1 MPSAPSS
8 RTADKLEAPTVNEE
22 MPNIEEWV
30 GKSREQRERIETAIT
45 AGMSAALD
53 RDDPAPRDGD
63 PLPPCWHWMFF
74 RDSTEQSKLG
84 TDGLPERGALMPPV
98 PLPRRM
104 WAASRIRFDAP
115 LRLGE
120 GAVKR
125 SEIESITPKSGKSG
139 QLVFVNL
146 RHTVLNSSDEVAIEE
161 EQNIVYTE
169 APEPGAAPPPPRPAP
184 GKAVWQCELRPDPV
198 LLFRY
203 SALTF
208 NPHRIH
214 YDQPYVTQQEGYP
227 GLVVHGPLIATL
239 MVDLCRRSRPDGE
252 VKEFSFRALA
262 PLFVDHSMMLGA
274 APAEEGPGT
283 AVWAANDKAE
293 LASQGEVT
301 FA

>member
-1 MPSAPSS
+1 MNAQS
-8 RTADKLEAPTVNEE
+8 DN
-22 MPNIEEWV
+22 NFDDWI
-30 GKSREQRERIETAIT
+30 GNSREQRERIDSALP

-53 RDDPAPRDGD
+53 RDDAPPKDGD

-74 RDSTEQSKLG
+74 RDSTMQSELG
-84 TDGLPERGALMPPV
+84 ADGLPARGALMPPV

-104 WAASRIRFDAP
+104 WAASQIRFMAP

-120 GAVKR
+120 MAVKR
-125 SEIESITPKSGKSG
+125 SEIASITEKSGKSG
-139 QLVFVNL
+139 RLVFVTL
-146 RHTVLNSSDEVAIEE
+146 RHTVLNAADAVAIDE

-169 APEPGAAPPPPRPAP
+169 APKPGAMPPLRPAP
-184 GKAVWQCELRPDPV
+184 AEAAWRRDLTPDPV

-214 YDQPYVTQQEGYP
+214 YDQPYCTGEEGYP

-239 MVDLCRRSRPDGE
+239 MVDLCRRSRPDAE
-252 VKEFSFRALA
+252 IKEFSFRALS
-262 PLFVDHSMMLGA
+262 PLFVDHAMTLGG
-274 APAEEGPGT
+274 APADDGSSA
-283 AVWAANDKAE
+283 AVWAANDE
-293 LASQGEVT
+293 GGLASQGEVK

>member
-1 MPSAPSS
+1 MDAQS
-8 RTADKLEAPTVNEE
+8 D
-22 MPNIEEWV
+22 PNFDAWIDTT
-30 GKSREQRERIETAIT
+30 REQHERIDSALP

-53 RDDPAPRDGD
+53 RDDPPPKDGD

-74 RDSTEQSKLG
+74 RDSTVQSELG
-84 TDGLPERGALMPPV
+84 ADGLPERGTLMPPV

-104 WAASRIRFDAP
+104 WAASQIRFNAP

-120 GAVKR
+120 RAVKR
-125 SEIESITPKSGKSG
+125 SKITSITEKNGKSG

-146 RHTVLNSSDEVAIEE
+146 HHTVLNAADEVAIEE

-169 APEPGAAPPPPRPAP
+169 APKRSAMPRPRSAP
-184 GKAVWQCELRPDPV
+184 AGPAWRRNLVPDPV

-203 SALTF
+203 SALTS

-214 YDQPYVTQQEGYP
+214 YDQPYCTEVEGYP

-239 MVDLCRRSRPDGE
+239 MVDLCRRSRPDAE
-252 VKEFSFRALA
+252 IKEFSFRAIS
-262 PLFVDHSMMLGA
+262 PLFVDHAMVLGGT
-274 APAEEGPGT
+274 PADDGSSA
-283 AVWAANDKAE
+283 AVWAANYE
-293 LASQGEVT
+293 GGLASQGKVK

>member
-1 MPSAPSS
+1 MDAQAEQKFDDWIG
-8 RTADKLEAPTVNEE
+8 T
-22 MPNIEEWV
+22 
-30 GKSREQRERIETAIT
+30 SREQRERIDSALP

-53 RDDPAPRDGD
+53 RDDLPPKDGD

-74 RDSTEQSKLG
+74 RDSTVQSELG
-84 TDGLPERGALMPPV
+84 ADGLPERGALMPPV

-104 WAASRIRFDAP
+104 WAASHVRFVAP

-120 GAVKR
+120 MALKR
-125 SEIESITPKSGKSG
+125 SEIASITEKSGNSG
-139 QLVFVNL
+139 RLVFVNL
-146 RHTVLNSSDEVAIEE
+146 RHTVLNAADEVAIEE

-169 APEPGAAPPPPRPAP
+169 APKPGAEPPPPRPAP
-184 GKAVWQCELRPDPV
+184 ADTVWRRDLRPDPV

-214 YDQPYVTQQEGYP
+214 YDQPYCTGEEGYP

-239 MVDLCRRSRPDGE
+239 MVDLCRRSRPDAE
-252 VKEFSFRALA
+252 IKEFSFRAMA
-262 PLFVDHSMMLGA
+262 PLFVDHDMVLGG
-274 APAEEGPGT
+274 APADDRSSA
-283 AVWAANDKAE
+283 AVWAANDQGA
-293 LASQGEVT
+293 LASQGEVK

>member
-1 MPSAPSS
+1 GREHGVSDVSNNNF
-8 RTADKLEAPTVNEE
+8 D
-22 MPNIEEWV
+22 EWV
-30 GKSREQRERIETAIT
+30 GTSREQRERIDRALP

-53 RDDPAPRDGD
+53 RDDPPPRDGD

-74 RDSTEQSKLG
+74 RDATVQSELG
-84 TDGLPERGALMPPV
+84 ADGLPERGALMPPV

-104 WAASRIRFDAP
+104 WAGSRIRFEAP

-120 GAVKR
+120 TALKR
-125 SEIESITPKSGKSG
+125 SEIESITEKSGKSG
-139 QLVFVNL
+139 KLVFVNL
-146 RHTVLNSSDEVAIEE
+146 RHTVSNAADEVAIEE

-169 APEPGAAPPPPRPAP
+169 APRPDAAAPPRRAPAD
-184 GKAVWQCELRPDPV
+184 AAWRRELRPDPV

-214 YDQPYVTQQEGYP
+214 YDQPYCTEEEGYP

-239 MVDLCRRSRPDGE
+239 MVDLCRRSRPDSE
-252 VKEFSFRALA
+252 IKEFSFRAMA
-262 PLFVDHSMMLGA
+262 PLFVDHAMVLGG
-274 APAEEGPGT
+274 APSDDGASA
-283 AVWAANDKAE
+283 AVWAADDSGG
-293 LASQGEVT
+293 LASQGEVK

>member
-1 MPSAPSS
+1 MNAQSDHNFDAWIG
-8 RTADKLEAPTVNEE
+8 TA
-22 MPNIEEWV
+22 
-30 GKSREQRERIETAIT
+30 REQRERIDSALP

-53 RDDPAPRDGD
+53 RDEAPPKDGD

-74 RDSTEQSKLG
+74 RDSTLHCELG
-84 TDGLPERGALMPPV
+84 ADGLPERGALMPPV

-104 WAASRIRFDAP
+104 WAASQIRFNAP

-120 GAVKR
+120 IAVKR
-125 SEIESITPKSGKSG
+125 SEIASITEKSGKSG
-139 QLVFVNL
+139 RLVFVNL
-146 RHTVLNSSDEVAIEE
+146 CHTILNAADEVAIKE

-169 APEPGAAPPPPRPAP
+169 APKLSAIPPPRPAP
-184 GKAVWQCELRPDPV
+184 AGATWRRNLIPDPV

-214 YDQPYVTQQEGYP
+214 YDQPYCTGVEGYP

-239 MVDLCRRSRPDGE
+239 MVDLCRRSRPDVE
-252 VKEFSFRALA
+252 IKEFSFRAMS
-262 PLFVDHSMMLGA
+262 PLFVDHAMVLGG
-274 APAEEGPGT
+274 APADDGSSA
-283 AVWAANDKAE
+283 AVWAANHE
-293 LASQGEVT
+293 GGLASQGEVN

>member
-1 MPSAPSS
+1 MVVQSNHNFDDWIG
-8 RTADKLEAPTVNEE
+8 T
-22 MPNIEEWV
+22 
-30 GKSREQRERIETAIT
+30 SREQRERIDTALP

-53 RDDPAPRDGD
+53 RDDAPPRDGD

-74 RDSTEQSKLG
+74 RDATAQSQLG
-84 TDGLPERGALMPPV
+84 PDGLPARGALMPPV

-104 WAASRIRFDAP
+104 SAASRIRFNTP

-120 GAVKR
+120 MAVKR
-125 SEIESITPKSGKSG
+125 SEIASITEKSGKSG

-146 RHTVLNSSDEVAIEE
+146 HHTVLNAADEVAIEE

-169 APEPGAAPPPPRPAP
+169 APKSGAMPPPKPAP
-184 GKAVWQCELRPDPV
+184 EEPAWRRELSPDPV
-198 LLFRY
+198 MLFRY

-214 YDQPYVTQQEGYP
+214 YDQPYVTGEEGYP

-239 MVDLCRRSRPDGE
+239 MVDLCRRSRPDAE
-252 VKEFSFRALA
+252 IREFSFRALA
-262 PLFVDHSMMLGA
+262 PLFVDRAMMLGG
-274 APAEEGPGT
+274 APADDGSS
-283 AVWAANDKAE
+283 ALVWAANDE
-293 LASQGEVT
+293 GGLASQGEVK

>member
-1 MPSAPSS
+1 MA
-8 RTADKLEAPTVNEE
+8 EE
-22 MPNIEEWV
+22 MSMNFDDWIGTAHE
-30 GKSREQRERIETAIT
+30 KRERIETAIT

-53 RDDPAPRDGD
+53 CDDPTPHDGD

-74 RDSTEQSKLG
+74 RDATVQSELG
-84 TDGLPERGALMPPV
+84 ADGLPGRGGLMPPV

-104 WAASRIRFDAP
+104 WAASRIRFMAP

-120 GAVKR
+120 VAVKR
-125 SEIESITPKSGKSG
+125 SEIESITHKSGKSG

-146 RHTVLNSSDEVAIEE
+146 RHTVLNGSDEVAIDE

-169 APEPGAAPPPPRPAP
+169 APKPGAAPSPPRPAP
-184 GKAVWQCELRPDPV
+184 SEATWRRELRPDPV

-203 SALTF
+203 SALSF

-214 YDQPYVTQQEGYP
+214 YDQPYVTEQESYP

-239 MVDLCRRSRPDGE
+239 MVDLCRRSCPDAE
-252 VKEFSFRALA
+252 IKEFSFRALA
-262 PLFVDHSMMLGA
+262 PLFVDHAMTLGA
-274 APAEEGPGT
+274 APADEGSGT
-283 AVWAANDKAE
+283 AVWAANDKDE
-293 LASQGEVT
+293 LASQGEVK

>member
-1 MPSAPSS
+1 MNAQSDNNFEDWIG
-8 RTADKLEAPTVNEE
+8 TA
-22 MPNIEEWV
+22 
-30 GKSREQRERIETAIT
+30 REQRERIDSALP

-53 RDDPAPRDGD
+53 RDDAPPKDGD

-74 RDSTEQSKLG
+74 RDSTVQSELG
-84 TDGLPERGALMPPV
+84 ADGLPARGALMPPV

-104 WAASRIRFDAP
+104 WAASQIRFMAP

-120 GAVKR
+120 MAVKR
-125 SEIESITPKSGKSG
+125 SEIASITEKNGKSG
-139 QLVFVNL
+139 RLVFVTL
-146 RHTVLNSSDEVAIEE
+146 RHTVLNAADAVAIEE

-169 APEPGAAPPPPRPAP
+169 APKSGAMPPPRPAP
-184 GKAVWQCELRPDPV
+184 AAAAWRRDLTPDPV

-214 YDQPYVTQQEGYP
+214 YDQPYCTGEEGYP

-239 MVDLCRRSRPDGE
+239 MVDLCRRSRPDAE
-252 VKEFSFRALA
+252 IKEFSFRALS
-262 PLFVDHSMMLGA
+262 PLFVDHAMTLGG
-274 APAEEGPGT
+274 APADDGSGAT
-283 AVWAANDKAE
+283 VWAANDE
-293 LASQGEVT
+293 GGLASQGEVK

>member
-1 MPSAPSS
+1 MNAQS
-8 RTADKLEAPTVNEE
+8 DN
-22 MPNIEEWV
+22 NFDDWI
-30 GKSREQRERIETAIT
+30 GNSREQRERIDSALP

-53 RDDPAPRDGD
+53 RDDAPPKDGD

-74 RDSTEQSKLG
+74 CDSTMQSELG
-84 TDGLPERGALMPPV
+84 ADGLPARGALMPPV

-104 WAASRIRFDAP
+104 WAASQIRFMAP

-120 GAVKR
+120 MAVKR
-125 SEIESITPKSGKSG
+125 SEIASITEKSGKSG
-139 QLVFVNL
+139 RLVFVTL
-146 RHTVLNSSDEVAIEE
+146 RHTVLNAADAVAIDE

-169 APEPGAAPPPPRPAP
+169 APKPGAMPPLRPAP
-184 GKAVWQCELRPDPV
+184 AEAAWRRDLTPDPV

-214 YDQPYVTQQEGYP
+214 YDQPYCTGEEGYP

-239 MVDLCRRSRPDGE
+239 MVDLCRRSRPDAE
-252 VKEFSFRALA
+252 IKEFSFRALS
-262 PLFVDHSMMLGA
+262 PLFVDHAMTLGG
-274 APAEEGPGT
+274 APADDGSSA
-283 AVWAANDKAE
+283 AVWAANDE
-293 LASQGEVT
+293 GGLASQGEVK